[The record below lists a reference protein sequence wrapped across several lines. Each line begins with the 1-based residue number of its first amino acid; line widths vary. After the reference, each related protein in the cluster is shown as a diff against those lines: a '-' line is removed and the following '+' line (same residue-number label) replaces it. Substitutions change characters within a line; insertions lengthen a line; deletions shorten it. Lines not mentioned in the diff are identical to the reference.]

1 MVGPGAWPETD
12 ESVFS
17 DRAIQLN
24 EKLSALKGALEGWG
38 SHQASIFNGPHVWSG
53 VGASAAGGKVEAN
66 AQAMRDH
73 EQQLRDA
80 IGWCNEAASRI
91 GSAKQSI
98 YDNVTTGIDEI
109 NQTLDAA
116 SQSDQDP
123 TAAID
128 AIVQRKYGEN
138 VATLGKMARLLGYK
152 GDLPAAPLDRPL
164 DTPANT
170 DPNKPADVH
179 NFAPNSPAKN
189 PTGLLNGTPISQGGG
204 VPPPLA
210 PAIPGKGPVNP
221 AKGPI
226 NAAPPSVSGPP
237 GVPPARAPA
246 VPTQGAVDGTLPS
259 VPPPAPV
266 VPQAPVAPRPATPSL
281 PPAGSP
287 APAPGGSAG
296 SPGVPSIGSPG
307 GPSGGGAPSPL
318 SSGPAPSVSPAAF
331 DPTQAAAAGPQ
342 TAGAAPQTPAQAFGQ
357 GLANAANA
365 GPPVQAASAPLSPA
379 APPVSAPITD
389 QAAPVPPPS
398 SLPSAP
404 GGPVGGPPA
413 PAPPMGGGPMMGGPV
428 APSMPLGPPS
438 TPPPAAPLPPV
449 NPAGLGAPVVPPV
462 NPNAAAIAGAA
473 IPVSVA
479 RAEREAIAR
488 SMRRAGAGNDPAQVA
503 RRIAAALNAEPSVDF
518 GFYWMTALAA
528 DGTIVV
534 ANSYGIGYI
543 PEGVKLPE
551 QVKVA
556 SADESISPA
565 DRGRWATYPL
575 LSLQGWAQH
584 HAVGLRQVIATE
596 AQFKGFDAGAAR
608 ITLQPDDIPESG
620 QMQGRSRLEVIAPAA
635 AATLAGVADSRL
647 SELLPVAQTD
657 VNPPADETFNKWFE
671 VMKPMMSEASDRG
684 QAHLRAFIDYADHA
698 QEKYLFMAHNA
709 VDATAQRAAIA
720 DWVYWQHL
728 SVLMSDALVGLQ
740 PA

>member
-1 MVGPGAWPETD
+1 MASLRSGGGTSAPIGSIGARAGEKPSGEHVDEMVGPGAWPDTH
-12 ESVFS
+12 ESVFT
-17 DRAIQLN
+17 DRATQLN
-24 EKLSALKGALEGWG
+24 EKLSALRGALEGWG
-38 SHQASIFNGPHVWSG
+38 THQASIFNGPHVWSG
-53 VGASAAGGKVEAN
+53 VGASAAGGKVESN
-66 AQAMRDH
+66 AQAMRNH
-73 EQQLRDA
+73 EQQLQDA
-80 IGWCNEAASRI
+80 ISWCNEAAGHI
-91 GSAKQSI
+91 GTAKQSI
-98 YDNVTTGIDEI
+98 TENVNAGIDEI
-109 NQTLDAA
+109 NQTLGAA
-116 SQSDQDP
+116 SQSDKDP

-138 VATLGKMARLLGYK
+138 VATLGNAAKLLDFK
-152 GDLPAAPLDRPL
+152 GEVPAAPPRKPGDSGPNEPSDDSPKPDSLSLFGRPG
-164 DTPANT
+164 A
-170 DPNKPADVH
+170 
-179 NFAPNSPAKN
+179 
-189 PTGLLNGTPISQGGG
+189 G
-204 VPPPLA
+204 
-210 PAIPGKGPVNP
+210 GKGPGFEPQP
-221 AKGPI
+221 ASPQPGTVPAAGVGRPDTGGEGPVYQPVP
-226 NAAPPSVSGPP
+226 AVALPPTVQ
-237 GVPPARAPA
+237 APA
-246 VPTQGAVDGTLPS
+246 AKAPIANVPS
-259 VPPPAPV
+259 
-266 VPQAPVAPRPATPSL
+266 
-281 PPAGSP
+281 AGSP
-287 APAPGGSAG
+287 APSPGGS
-296 SPGVPSIGSPG
+296 SGVPSVPGIGSPG

-318 SSGPAPSVSPAAF
+318 SSGSSPSVSPAAF
-331 DPTQAAAAGPQ
+331 DPSQAAAAAGPQ

-357 GLANAANA
+357 GLANA
-365 GPPVQAASAPLSPA
+365 GPPVQAASAPPVSPT

-389 QAAPVPPPS
+389 QSAPVAPPS

-404 GGPVGGPPA
+404 GGPVGGGQAPPA
-413 PAPPMGGGPMMGGPV
+413 APVGGGPMMGGPV

-449 NPAGLGAPVVPPV
+449 SPAGLGTPVAPI

-479 RAEREAIAR
+479 RAERDAIAR
-488 SMRRAGAGNDPAQVA
+488 SMRRAPGNDPAQVA

-543 PEGVKLPE
+543 PEGVNLPE

-575 LSLQGWAQH
+575 LTLQGWAQH

-635 AATLAGVADSRL
+635 AATLAAVSDSRL

-657 VNPPADETFNKWFE
+657 VNPPADETFNKWFD
-671 VMKPMMSEASDRG
+671 VMKPMMSESPERG
-684 QAHLRAFIDYADHA
+684 QAHLRAFVDYADHA